1 MGPPT
6 NAQTWTDWGLTGL
19 ANGFILVVTLAI
31 DCKMFFWI
39 LNIGIYVCPGPGICV
54 TLAQAL
60 TSNHDTLSILDGVER
75 HDISHFQSVVY
86 LAVVNRVISRV
97 AYQTELELGAV
108 G

>member
-1 MGPPT
+1 MDSFLLCL
-6 NAQTWTDWGLTGL
+6 WL
-19 ANGFILVVTLAI
+19 LVVKCSFEFSTLAF
-31 DCKMFFWI
+31 M
-39 LNIGIYVCPGPGICV
+39 YVQDQACV

-60 TSNHDTLSILDGVER
+60 TSNHDTLSILDGDER

-97 AYQTELELGAV
+97 TYQTELALGAV